1 MESRPATAKNLQ
13 KAMRVLSAVR
23 RPTMNGIYY
32 ATTASTLNKRPLK
45 EIYPEGG
52 QNGQKTALQNPSTK
66 KTFKFITSKVHTG
79 VKRTSIAA

>member
-1 MESRPATAKNLQ
+1 MESRPATAKNVQ
-13 KAMRVLSAVR
+13 KAMRVLSAIR

-52 QNGQKTALQNPSTK
+52 
-66 KTFKFITSKVHTG
+66 
-79 VKRTSIAA
+79 